1 MLIFS
6 YAAPRNTFDTD
17 GSECKI
23 LSIASSGSDYE
34 QSCQRLDPVIAHTR
48 FIGLIL

>member
-6 YAAPRNTFDTD
+6 YAAPGMTFDTD

-23 LSIASSGSDYE
+23 LSATSSKSGYE
-34 QSCQRLDPVIAHTR
+34 QSCQRIDPAIAHTH